1 MEHVVI
7 NSLFVVALGI
17 IGMHTHMFANKNREK
32 ERKKAPNSCTLAAAR
47 TYIGHGRKPDVNPDA
62 YVAPTMIKMQARV

>member
-47 TYIGHGRKPDVNPDA
+47 TYIGIFIGRNLSTPHH
-62 YVAPTMIKMQARV
+62 PTPPGGHEAG